1 MTQPETTSACLVSS
15 GVVVPPM
22 MMTLTFS
29 RGTWYLASTAS
40 SSGRAVP
47 WMPMVLPAKS
57 AGVLMPDS
65 FRKKNAKGWRW
76 NALAKALMGTPR
88 LRPETSTPM
97 DATLPTSTEP
107 RAGQRDDGPGAG
119 RLGDHPAPPD
129 HGEAGRAQAK
139 RVDHAARLQQHHV
152 GPAAHGEAVALAM
165 QRAGAGNRHRVEH
178 RAHLGVAGHVSD
190 V

>member
-1 MTQPETTSACLVSS
+1 MTQPETTSACLVSG

-29 RGTWYLASTAS
+29 RGTWYFASTAS

-97 DATLPTSTEP
+97 DATLPTSAEP
-107 RAGQRDDGPGAG
+107 LATTPTG
-119 RLGDHPAPPD
+119 RSEEHTSELQSLAYLVCRLLLEKKKKHARV
-129 HGEAGRAQAK
+129 GR
-139 RVDHAARLQQHHV
+139 
-152 GPAAHGEAVALAM
+152 
-165 QRAGAGNRHRVEH
+165 
-178 RAHLGVAGHVSD
+178 
-190 V
+190 